1 MQDTQ
6 QDFESYIAK
15 IPPLSLRKLYAIYVF
30 RNQETIPFLLER
42 SNLNGSKAHTSIDDI
57 VSQRSFALI
66 PVTDAFIVFIRQSI
80 FR

>member
-15 IPPLSLRKLYAIYVF
+15 IPPLSLRKLYAIDVF

-42 SNLNGSKAHTSIDDI
+42 SNLNGSKAHTSDDI

-66 PVTDAFIVFIRQSI
+66 PVTDAFIIFIRQSI